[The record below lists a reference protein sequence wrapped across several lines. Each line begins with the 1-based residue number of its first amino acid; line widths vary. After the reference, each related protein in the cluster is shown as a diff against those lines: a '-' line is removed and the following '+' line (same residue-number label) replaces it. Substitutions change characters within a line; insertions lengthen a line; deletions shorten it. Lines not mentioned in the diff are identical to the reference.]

1 MFVCYVQ
8 SDLGRSYFVRK
19 AFIQKSNNVRKNKN
33 GVEIHDKKQQN
44 FPNIKTQQKLADIRK
59 KKS

>member
-1 MFVCYVQ
+1 MFVCSVQ
-8 SDLGRSYFVRK
+8 SDLDRSYFVRK

-33 GVEIHDKKQQN
+33 VVEIYDKKQQN